1 MTVDPATV
9 RAAMTPVVQAAVLD
23 AFKLGV
29 GHAIRAIDAA
39 LQPGNSLAIPVEGTY
54 QVMQR
59 ELSELRAY
67 VATMTYEDLP

>member
-1 MTVDPATV
+1 MTDPADI
-9 RAAMTPVVQAAVLD
+9 RAALTPVVQAAVLD

-39 LQPGNSLAIPVEGTY
+39 LESGNSLAIPVESTHE
-54 QVMQR
+54 VMQR
-59 ELSELRAY
+59 ELAELRAY

>member
-1 MTVDPATV
+1 MTDPADI

-29 GHAIRAIDAA
+29 GHAIAVIDAEIEHPDTDGMRPCGA
-39 LQPGNSLAIPVEGTY
+39 LSMVAT
-54 QVMQR
+54 
-59 ELSELRAY
+59 ELRAY

>member
-1 MTVDPATV
+1 VTVDPATV

-29 GHAIRAIDAA
+29 GHAIRAIEGQMEQHRGRPYGA
-39 LQPGNSLAIPVEGTY
+39 LEDVA
-54 QVMQR
+54 M
-59 ELSELRAY
+59 ELRAY

>member
-9 RAAMTPVVQAAVLD
+9 RAVMTPVVQAAVLD

-29 GHAIRAIDAA
+29 GHAIRAIEGRLEMPCLDGYR
-39 LQPGNSLAIPVEGTY
+39 PRPVIDGLV
-54 QVMQR
+54 Q
-59 ELSELRAY
+59 ELRAY

>member
-1 MTVDPATV
+1 MTTADDI

-29 GHAIRAIDAA
+29 GHAIRTIDAEIAHPDTDGMRPCGA
-39 LQPGNSLAIPVEGTY
+39 LSMVAD
-54 QVMQR
+54 
-59 ELSELRAY
+59 ELRAY

>member
-29 GHAIRAIDAA
+29 GHAIAVIEEFADRPDGFWPRGPLGMVAD
-39 LQPGNSLAIPVEGTY
+39 
-54 QVMQR
+54 
-59 ELSELRAY
+59 ELRTR